1 MEHKLGVILLQG
13 GSGTIVLKAMSIQFR
28 RARVASGKK
37 THTNNVDLLLQVL
50 ANDAQSNNN
59 SVLAEDRAKEK
70 RKRIPLQIFLVH
82 KLGIIAA
89 GQGRA
94 TIVFRDVHN
103 RVKAVVDSIWRAS
116 KRKQTLLAS
125 VLKRC

>member
-59 SVLAEDRAKEK
+59 SVLAEDRAEEK
-70 RKRIPLQIFLVH
+70 SKRISLQIFLVH
-82 KLGIIAA
+82 NLHGYYCCRS
-89 GQGRA
+89 GSG
-94 TIVFRDVHN
+94 HN
-103 RVKAVVDSIWRAS
+103 RV
-116 KRKQTLLAS
+116 
-125 VLKRC
+125 